1 MSVTAPSKNPFKAAE
16 ATNSGQFTSSDWA
29 LFCAVSLIWGASFLL
44 IDIGLDALTPGMVT
58 LIRVGSGAAA
68 LLILTRVQQ
77 GRFTMPEPDD
87 RLLIAVL
94 GLVWVAIP
102 FTLFPLAQD
111 RINSSIAG
119 LLNGAT
125 PIFAAVVAA
134 VFLKQRTRGPQ
145 LLGIALGLVGIALI
159 SSPSIDEGA
168 SQASGVAMVV
178 AATFCYGIALNLG
191 APLQHK
197 YGAVRVMSWVLT
209 IAAILTIP
217 YGLVDLGSN
226 EVQWGPIVAV
236 LALGVVGT
244 GVAFALMGALV
255 KGVGPTRASFITY
268 LLPVVALFLG
278 RTFRDDKVAA
288 LALVGVAL
296 VISGAFM
303 ASRKS
308 A

>member
-1 MSVTAPSKNPFKAAE
+1 MTAPTKNPFKTAE
-16 ATNSGQFTSSDWA
+16 ATNTGQFTSSDWV
-29 LFCAVSLIWGASFLL
+29 LFCSVSLIWGASFLL

-58 LIRVGSGAAA
+58 LVRVGSGALA
-68 LLILTRVQQ
+68 LLALTRFQQ
-77 GRFTMPEPDD
+77 GRFTLPDASD
-87 RLLIAVL
+87 RLLIGVL

-134 VFLKQRTRGPQ
+134 AFLKQKTRGPQ
-145 LLGIALGLVGIALI
+145 LLGIGLGLLGIGLI
-159 SSPSIDEGA
+159 SSPSIDQGS

-226 EVQWGPIVAV
+226 QVQWGPIIAV
-236 LALGVVGT
+236 IILGVIGT
-244 GVAFALMGALV
+244 GVAFALMGSLV

-278 RTFRDDKVAA
+278 VTFRDDEVAA

>member
-1 MSVTAPSKNPFKAAE
+1 MTAPSKNLFKSAQ
-16 ATNSGQFTSSDWA
+16 ATNTGQFTSSDWG
-29 LFCAVSLIWGASFLL
+29 LFCSVSLIWGASFLL

-58 LIRVGSGAAA
+58 LVRVGTGALA
-68 LLILTRVQQ
+68 LLVLTRFQQ
-77 GRFTMPEPDD
+77 GGFSLPDPTD
-87 RLLIAVL
+87 RLLIGIL

-111 RINSSIAG
+111 RINSSITG

-125 PIFAAVVAA
+125 PIFAAVIAA
-134 VFLKQRTRGPQ
+134 AFLKQKTRGPQ
-145 LLGIALGLVGIALI
+145 LLGIGLGLVGIGLI

-209 IAAILTIP
+209 VAAVLTVP

-226 EVQWGPIVAV
+226 EAQLGPIVAV
-236 LALGVVGT
+236 LILGVVGT
-244 GVAFALMGALV
+244 GVAFALMGSLV

-278 RTFRDDKVAA
+278 VTFRDDQVAG
-288 LALVGVAL
+288 LAVVGVVL

-303 ASRKS
+303 ASRK
-308 A
+308 AA